1 MTELS
6 HLFLPSL
13 GSLSRDTGQRLSQEW
28 KKYQIGR
35 QPVHRLQL
43 IRSKPLCGFVFFEF
57 QIARQDAAPVAVHGK
72 VESRI
77 VIIHGGDETV
87 TLISVS
93 SSSLISRLRACS
105 RVSPGSALPPGT
117 SHQSLYSPYPRWVTN
132 ISPLELR
139 MTAATTVIV
148 FIMAAKISNPTE
160 QEKNTTI

>member
-1 MTELS
+1 M
-6 HLFLPSL
+6 FLPYL

-77 VIIHGGDETV
+77 VIIHSGDETV
-87 TLISVS
+87 HADFGVKFLPDLALE
-93 SSSLISRLRACS
+93 SLLK
-105 RVSPGSALPPGT
+105 SALPPGT